1 MRSALQA
8 GASVL
13 AAASAH
19 PTQSDVVL
27 LYERTALAECVP
39 RVCASPPQVMA
50 GFMTWRASRATA
62 VESSLL
68 VQRQTLKAGV
78 AKVSRCGHD
87 MVVACRIFDSK
98 KRMIQLISHDDTVLS
113 VGISLHVPLS

>member
-1 MRSALQA
+1 MRSALQV
-8 GASVL
+8 GASVFT
-13 AAASAH
+13 AASAH
-19 PTQSDVVL
+19 PTQAYVVL
-27 LYERTALAECVP
+27 LYERTALAECMP

-87 MVVACRIFDSK
+87 LLLV
-98 KRMIQLISHDDTVLS
+98 ISWIPRNEWFS
-113 VGISLHVPLS
+113 